1 MNIDLKLVLEAREGG
16 YIYLPSADEILKGS
30 IEILDN
36 KINKTDNS
44 AIGTEHLMTNTVELL
59 ILNPRFL
66 KAYSDK

>member
-36 KINKTDNS
+36 KINKADNS
-44 AIGTEHLMTNTVELL
+44 VIGAEHQ
-59 ILNPRFL
+59 
-66 KAYSDK
+66 K